1 MINQLHEQAMEVGIH
16 EAKTKLS
23 KLIPAVLSGE
33 EVIITKSGHPLVK
46 LVPVQA
52 QGGLRQVGLYQGKLK
67 FKADFPYLLPEEIVK
82 DFWPVDPNDAKT

>member
-1 MINQLHEQAMEVGIH
+1 MKIGIH

-46 LVPVQA
+46 LVPVQEA
-52 QGGLRQVGLYQGKLK
+52 GGKRQLGIYSGKINYHEGFDK
-67 FKADFPYLLPEEIVK
+67 PLPENIIN
-82 DFWPVDPNDAKT
+82 DFWPEPDNDALPT

>member
-1 MINQLHEQAMEVGIH
+1 MKIGIH

-46 LVPVQA
+46 LVPVKES
-52 QGGLRQVGLYQGKLK
+52 GGKRQLGIYSDKMM
-67 FKADFPYLLPEEIVK
+67 FHEDFDEPLPDDILN
-82 DFWPVDPNDAKT
+82 DFWPEPADDVLSS

>member
-1 MINQLHEQAMEVGIH
+1 MKIGIH

-46 LVPVQA
+46 LVPVKEA
-52 QGGLRQVGLYQGKLK
+52 GGKRQLGIYSGKMK
-67 FKADFPYLLPEEIVK
+67 FHEDFDEPLPDDILS
-82 DFWPVDPNDAKT
+82 DFWPEPTNDVLSS

>member
-1 MINQLHEQAMEVGIH
+1 MKIGIH

-46 LVPVQA
+46 LVPVQETC
-52 QGGLRQVGLYQGKLK
+52 GKRQMGIYSGKINFHEGFDK
-67 FKADFPYLLPEEIVK
+67 PLPENIIN
-82 DFWPVDPNDAKT
+82 DFWPEPDDDALST

>member
-1 MINQLHEQAMEVGIH
+1 MEVGIH

-23 KLIPAVLSGE
+23 KLIPAALSGE

-52 QGGLRQVGLYQGKLK
+52 KGGLRQVGLYQGKLE
-67 FKADFPYLLPEEIVK
+67 FRADFPYLLPKEIV
-82 DFWPVDPNDAKT
+82 DRFWPVDPNVAKA

>member
-1 MINQLHEQAMEVGIH
+1 MKIGIH

-46 LVPVQA
+46 LVPVKET
-52 QGGLRQVGLYQGKLK
+52 GGKRQLGIYSGKINFHEGFDK
-67 FKADFPYLLPEEIVK
+67 PLPENIIN
-82 DFWPVDPNDAKT
+82 DFWPESDNDVLST

>member
-1 MINQLHEQAMEVGIH
+1 MEIGIH

-46 LVPVQA
+46 LVPVKEA
-52 QGGLRQVGLYQGKLK
+52 GGKRQLGIYSGKMK
-67 FKADFPYLLPEEIVK
+67 FHGDFDEPLPDDILN
-82 DFWPVDPNDAKT
+82 DFWPEPADDVLSS

>member
-1 MINQLHEQAMEVGIH
+1 MKIGIH

-46 LVPVQA
+46 LVPVQEA
-52 QGGLRQVGLYQGKLK
+52 GRKRQLGIYSGKLK
-67 FKADFPYLLPEEIVK
+67 FHEDFEKSLPENILN
-82 DFWPVDPNDAKT
+82 DFWPEPADDVLSS

>member
-1 MINQLHEQAMEVGIH
+1 MEIGIH

-46 LVPVQA
+46 LVPVQEI
-52 QGGLRQVGLYQGKLK
+52 GGKRQLGIYSGKINFHEGFDK
-67 FKADFPYLLPEEIVK
+67 PLPENIIN
-82 DFWPVDPNDAKT
+82 DFWPESDNDVLST